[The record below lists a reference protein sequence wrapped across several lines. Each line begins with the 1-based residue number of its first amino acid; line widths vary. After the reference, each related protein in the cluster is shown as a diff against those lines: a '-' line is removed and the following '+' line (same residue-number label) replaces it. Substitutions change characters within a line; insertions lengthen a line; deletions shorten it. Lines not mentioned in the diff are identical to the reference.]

1 MQVAATLTARRAV
14 QTLPGIRD
22 PTCMRL
28 IGSPT
33 LLASLWA
40 CQSYVAVPV
49 QPVTLL
55 PVSQRNPVR
64 VFTKA
69 DVLLV
74 IDDSFSMSGEQ
85 QRLPAA
91 PPQLTNHLCAP

>member
-28 IGSPT
+28 IGSLT

-49 QPVTLL
+49 HPVTLVAL
-55 PVSQRNPVR
+55 SPRNR
-64 VFTKA
+64 FRLFTKA
-69 DVLLV
+69 AVLLAIHAPV
-74 IDDSFSMSGEQ
+74 STSGRP
-85 QRLPAA
+85 QRLAAA
-91 PPQLTNHLCAP
+91 PQRSTHD

>member
-14 QTLPGIRD
+14 QTLPGIRG
-22 PTCMRL
+22 PTCMRF
-28 IGSPT
+28 IGSLT

-49 QPVTLL
+49 QPVTFVA
-55 PVSQRNPVR
+55 VSQRNRVR
-64 VFTKA
+64 VFTKE

-74 IDDSFSMSGEQ
+74 VDDSISLSGKQ

-91 PPQLTNHLCAP
+91 LQNCTNTH